1 MKAVN
6 ESVNKADYSYPYIG
20 IGTDFENNPL
30 HFHTELEILYV
41 LSGAIDATVDGEHR
55 ALKTGDICVILPGQ
69 VHTLLQIGQIQL
81 LVIKI
86 LPATPMFGTHLD
98 AFVYSEDSPH
108 HSALR
113 SSLEIIR
120 KEDEERSLGYALAVQ
135 NACGALTLYILRT
148 LASQTVTSKSQMRSF
163 DLYFFKKACA
173 FIEESYEN
181 DISLDRVSSYFGYS
195 RAYFSRLFK
204 AVCGMNFFDYL
215 SLFRLK
221 KSITLLRE
229 TDRSIESIA
238 FCCGYNCLRSYN
250 RAFLRYFGQSPGSY
264 RRRFLQSSQDTGI

>member
-1 MKAVN
+1 MRAAN

-20 IGTDFENNPL
+20 IGTNFENNSL
-30 HFHTELEILYV
+30 HFHNELEILYV
-41 LSGAIDATVDGEHR
+41 LDGAIDATVDGEHR

-69 VHTLLQIGQIQL
+69 VHTLLQIGQIRL
-81 LVIKI
+81 LVLKL
-86 LPATPMFGTHLD
+86 LPATPIHGVHLD
-98 AFVYSEDSPH
+98 SFVYSEDSPH
-108 HSALR
+108 YGALFAP
-113 SSLEIIR
+113 LETIR
-120 KEDEERSLGYALAVQ
+120 REDAERTLGYALAVQ
-135 NACGALTLYILRT
+135 NACGELTLYILRT
-148 LASQTVTSKSQMRSF
+148 LASQTAASKNQMRSF

-173 FIEESYEN
+173 FIEENYEN

-215 SLFRLK
+215 ALFRLK
-221 KSITLLRE
+221 KSIVLLRE
-229 TDRSIESIA
+229 ADRSIESIA

-264 RRRFLQSSQDTGI
+264 RRRFLQSTQNTSI